1 MSVSRETITVDIPVP
16 PSVNRTRRLDRSSMR
31 TVEAWKR
38 AADLAITAN
47 GQFRAAGRL
56 ARRACDEFEITIVL
70 NEAMCRQDLDNP
82 IKAAID
88 YLRRIELI
96 SDDGPRQLRR
106 IVVGWGEAPAGCRMI
121 VKGLA

>member
-1 MSVSRETITVDIPVP
+1 MTASTFIFDVPLP
-16 PSVNRTRRLDRSSMR
+16 PSVNKSRRLDKSALRAVGS
-31 TVEAWKR
+31 WKQ

-47 GQFRAAGRL
+47 GQYRAARRL
-56 ARRACDEFEITIVL
+56 APLERFEIEIIL
-70 NEAMCRQDLDNP
+70 SEQLCRQDLDNP

-96 SDDGPRQLRR
+96 SDDGPQQLRR

-121 VKGLA
+121 VKGIA